1 MTWLIVGLLVFLVP
15 HSVGLAIPQWRAHQ
29 VAHLGEKP
37 WKGLYS
43 LVSLVGFVLIIWGYG
58 QARASPV
65 IVFTPAVWTRHAA
78 TLLTIIAFVLIA
90 AAYVPRTKIKA
101 ALGHPMTA
109 GVALW
114 AFAHLLANGE
124 LHDVVLFGAFLVW
137 SIATFVVRRA
147 RDREAG
153 TTYPPG
159 TLAKDAVAIV
169 AGVVVSV
176 GFALFLHGPLIGVRP
191 FG

>member
-15 HSVGLAIPQWRAHQ
+15 HSIGLAAPQWRARY
-29 VAHLGEKP
+29 VARLGEKP

-58 QARASPV
+58 HARASPV
-65 IVFTPAVWTRHAA
+65 TLFTPAAWTRHAA
-78 TLLTIIAFVLIA
+78 ALLTVIAFVLIA

-114 AFAHLLANGE
+114 AFAHLLANGQ

-137 SIATFVVRRA
+137 SVATFVIRRS
-147 RDREAG
+147 RDRESG

-159 TLAKDAVAIV
+159 TVAKDAIAII
-169 AGVVVSV
+169 AGIVVSV
-176 GFALFLHGPLIGVRP
+176 GFALYLHGPLIGVRP

>member
-1 MTWLIVGLLVFLVP
+1 MTWLIVGLLAFFVP
-15 HSVGLAIPQWRAHQ
+15 HCVGLAAPQWRAQ
-29 VAHLGEKP
+29 QIARIGEKR

-43 LVSLVGFVLIIWGYG
+43 LVSLAGLLLIIWGYG
-58 QARASPV
+58 HARTVPAT
-65 IVFTPAVWTRHAA
+65 VFTPAAWTRHAA
-78 TLLTIIAFVLIA
+78 LLLTVIAFVLIA
-90 AAYVPRTKIKA
+90 AAYIPRTKIKA

-114 AFAHLLANGE
+114 AFAHLLANGQ
-124 LHDVVLFGAFLVW
+124 LHDVVLFGAFLAWAVATL
-137 SIATFVVRRA
+137 SIRRA

-159 TLAKDAVAIV
+159 EIAKDAIA
-169 AGVVVSV
+169 VVVGIVVAV

>member
-1 MTWLIVGLLVFLVP
+1 MTWLIAGLLVFLVP
-15 HSVGLAIPQWRAHQ
+15 HSSGLVAPDWRARQ
-29 VAHLGEKP
+29 VARLGEKP
-37 WKGLYS
+37 WKGAYS
-43 LVSLVGFVLIIWGYG
+43 LVSLVGLSLLIWGFG

-65 IVFTPAVWTRHAA
+65 TVWTPPAWGRHASA
-78 TLLTIIAFVLIA
+78 LLTVFAFVLIA
-90 AAYVPRTKIKA
+90 AAYVPGTRIKA

-114 AFAHLLANGE
+114 AFAHLLANGR

-137 SIATFVVRRA
+137 ALATFVIRRA
-147 RDREAG
+147 RDRRAG

-159 TLAKDAVAIV
+159 GWAKDAIAVIAGIAVALL
-169 AGVVVSV
+169 
-176 GFALFLHGPLIGVRP
+176 FALFLHGPLIGVRP

>member
-15 HSVGLAIPQWRAHQ
+15 HSIGLAAPQWRARY
-29 VAHLGEKP
+29 VARLGEKP

-43 LVSLVGFVLIIWGYG
+43 LVSLAGFVLLIWGYG

-65 IVFTPAVWTRHAA
+65 TVFTPAAWTRHAA
-78 TLLTIIAFVLIA
+78 ALLTVIAFVLIA

-114 AFAHLLANGE
+114 AFAHLLANGQ

-137 SIATFVVRRA
+137 SVATFVIRRS
-147 RDREAG
+147 RDRESG

-159 TLAKDAVAIV
+159 TVAKDAIAIV
-169 AGVVVSV
+169 AGIVVSV

>member
-15 HSVGLAIPQWRAHQ
+15 HSIGLAAPQWRAQH
-29 VAHLGEKP
+29 VARLGEKP
-37 WKGLYS
+37 WKRLYS
-43 LVSLVGFVLIIWGYG
+43 LVSLAGFVLLIWGYG
-58 QARASPV
+58 QARASPFA
-65 IVFTPAVWTRHAA
+65 VFTPAAWTRHAA
-78 TLLTIIAFVLIA
+78 ALLTVIAFILIA

-109 GVALW
+109 GIALW
-114 AFAHLLANGE
+114 AFAHLLANGQ

-137 SIATFVVRRA
+137 SVATFVIRRS
-147 RDREAG
+147 RDRVAG

-159 TLAKDAVAIV
+159 AVAKDAIAVV
-169 AGVVVSV
+169 AGIVVSV

>member
-15 HSVGLAIPQWRAHQ
+15 HSIGLAAPQWRARY
-29 VAHLGEKP
+29 VARLGEKP

-43 LVSLVGFVLIIWGYG
+43 LVSLVG
-58 QARASPV
+58 
-65 IVFTPAVWTRHAA
+65 
-78 TLLTIIAFVLIA
+78 FVLIA

-114 AFAHLLANGE
+114 AFAHLLANGQ

-137 SIATFVVRRA
+137 SVATFVIRRS
-147 RDREAG
+147 RDRESG

-159 TLAKDAVAIV
+159 TVAKDAIAIV
-169 AGVVVSV
+169 AGIVVSV

>member
-15 HSVGLAIPQWRAHQ
+15 HSVGLAAPQWRAHQ
-29 VAHLGEKP
+29 VVRLGEKP

-78 TLLTIIAFVLIA
+78 ALLTIIAFVLIA

-124 LHDVVLFGAFLVW
+124 VHDVVLFGAFLVW
-137 SIATFVVRRA
+137 SIATFIIRRA

>member
-1 MTWLIVGLLVFLVP
+1 
-15 HSVGLAIPQWRAHQ
+15 
-29 VAHLGEKP
+29 
-37 WKGLYS
+37 
-43 LVSLVGFVLIIWGYG
+43 
-58 QARASPV
+58 
-65 IVFTPAVWTRHAA
+65 VFTPAVWTRHAA

-137 SIATFVVRRA
+137 SMATFVIRRA

-159 TLAKDAVAIV
+159 TLAKDAIAIV

>member
-15 HSVGLAIPQWRAHQ
+15 HSIGLAAPQWRARY
-29 VAHLGEKP
+29 VARLGEKP

-58 QARASPV
+58 HARASPV
-65 IVFTPAVWTRHAA
+65 TLFTPAAWTRHAA
-78 TLLTIIAFVLIA
+78 ALLTVIAFVLIA

-114 AFAHLLANGE
+114 AFAHLLANGQ

-137 SIATFVVRRA
+137 SVATFVIRRS
-147 RDREAG
+147 RDRESG

-159 TLAKDAVAIV
+159 TVAKDAIAIV
-169 AGVVVSV
+169 AGIVVSV